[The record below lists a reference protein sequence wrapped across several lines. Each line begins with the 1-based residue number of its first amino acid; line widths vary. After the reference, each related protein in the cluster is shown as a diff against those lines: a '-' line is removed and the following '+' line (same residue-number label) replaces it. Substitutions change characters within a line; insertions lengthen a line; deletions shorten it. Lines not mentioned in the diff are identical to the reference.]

1 MPLQIKNV
9 ISSLI
14 FHPRLMYEFWCPNM
28 VVSRYPTPNEY
39 VPLCNMSDICTCR
52 GVIDGRRKSALELLN
67 S

>member
-14 FHPRLMYEFWCPNM
+14 FNPRLMYEFWCPNM

-39 VPLCNMSDICTCR
+39 VPLCNMSDMCVYMQGC
-52 GVIDGRRKSALELLN
+52 D
-67 S
+67 